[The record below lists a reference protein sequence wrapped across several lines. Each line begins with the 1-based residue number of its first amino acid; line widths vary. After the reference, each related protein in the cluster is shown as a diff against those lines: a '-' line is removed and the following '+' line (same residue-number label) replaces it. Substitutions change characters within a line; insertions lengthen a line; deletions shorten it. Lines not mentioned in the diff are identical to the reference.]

1 MEYLGC
7 GLIEKV
13 YTRPTGAVF
22 VIYKYKDICD
32 KIIPFFKDYLLQGIK
47 SLDFQDFCIIA
58 NYLSNKSKLTSKDLE
73 IIKNIKSNMNKNRYL
88 IHKD

>member
-32 KIIPFFKDYLLQGIK
+32 KIIPFFNNYPLQGIK
-47 SLDFQDFCIIA
+47 YLDFQYFCIVA
-58 NYLSNKSKLTSKDLE
+58 TYSSNKSKLTSKDLE

-88 IHKD
+88 INED